1 MEQVEKGLIS
11 GKEALIALANGDT
24 VEVTSSSIEDWHEL
38 NGNSPVSLLLT
49 GKNIKGFDFKFRI
62 KPKTILLNGIEIPV
76 PFEPEE
82 GDEVWFIDCD
92 SNRGYSSDV
101 IGQGCK
107 EHWIQFGAWK
117 SEDEIKQ
124 VVAALLKVFKG

>member
-11 GKEALIALANGDT
+11 AKDAFNKLCDGHNVQFLEDDQWLSLKEYIGNFSALDFMGDD
-24 VEVTSSSIEDWHEL
+24 I
-38 NGNSPVSLLLT
+38 
-49 GKNIKGFDFKFRI
+49 KFRI

-92 SNRGYSSDV
+92 NKRGYSSDT
-101 IGQGCK
+101 IGQGC
-107 EHWIQFGAWK
+107 EEYWIQYGAWR
-117 SEDEIKQ
+117 SEDEVQQ
-124 VVAALLKVFKG
+124 VVAALRKVFKG

>member
-11 GKEALIALANGDT
+11 GKEALIALANGEK
-24 VEVTSSSIEDWHEL
+24 VEIKRIHDADWQY
-38 NGNSPVSLLLT
+38 GMCFGVSV
-49 GKNIKGFDFKFRI
+49 FFSDDVKFRI
-62 KPKTILLNGIEIPV
+62 KPKPMLLNGIEIPV